1 MKSSERLALL
11 PADTTAP
18 LDPHSP
24 HSDTE
29 TGFFARGIEEETNP
43 SAEIFHSSEIIRP
56 VHRLPRVFVAAGVV
70 VLLTVIWIFAR

>member
-43 SAEIFHSSEIIRP
+43 SAEIFHSSEIVMP
-56 VHRLPRVFVAAGVV
+56 VRRVPRLLAAAGIF